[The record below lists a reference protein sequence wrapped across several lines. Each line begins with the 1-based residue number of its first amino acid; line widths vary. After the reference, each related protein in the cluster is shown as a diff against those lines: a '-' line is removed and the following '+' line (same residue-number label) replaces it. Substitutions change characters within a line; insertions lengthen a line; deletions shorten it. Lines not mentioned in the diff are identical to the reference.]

1 MIIFL
6 STNQSKHK
14 VIIIVY
20 SKKKS
25 MTTDK
30 KGNESTNNIKKI
42 NKKGI
47 ILTSILVISIIGAS
61 FIVWF
66 LPSENIQNSG
76 MSNMTISFLDPNDTL
91 TSVNSQF
98 LLLQNEV
105 QDQINYAKANS
116 VNETYIS
123 DVINVSI
130 IQNNELMQTLLNGQ
144 PNQSLMP
151 NYVELM
157 NNLRDYSLYLQN
169 VKNITSNSLNMSQ
182 DLKNLGNNSGL
193 HQLSV
198 L

>member
-1 MIIFL
+1 
-6 STNQSKHK
+6 
-14 VIIIVY
+14 
-20 SKKKS
+20 

-30 KGNESTNNIKKI
+30 KGNDNTNNIKKI

-47 ILTSILVISIIGAS
+47 ILTGILVIGIIGAS

-105 QDQINYAKANS
+105 QDQINDAKANSVS
-116 VNETYIS
+116 VNETYIT

-157 NNLRDYSLYLQN
+157 NNLRDYSLYLLN
-169 VKNITSNSLNMSQ
+169 VKNITSNSLNVSQ

-193 HQLSV
+193 RQLSV